1 MSADAMAMNSI
12 EHGYGI
18 VTISSP
24 STHASQAF
32 LADFDGVSRIKT
44 HIYGIS
50 CNSCN
55 GVPKMNSLS
64 LMLSNFPS

>member
-1 MSADAMAMNSI
+1 MSADAMAKNSI
-12 EHGYGI
+12 KHDYGI

-24 STHASQAF
+24 STHASQTF

-44 HIYGIS
+44 HIYGIG

-55 GVPKMNSLS
+55 RYKK
-64 LMLSNFPS
+64 